1 MCIRDRHTVA
11 LVNRVVYAAGK
22 LVDQAGMSGV
32 IYRQGAEGWEK
43 VYQRENSPV
52 KALLGAADRLLAA
65 VFDYTRRVSEL
76 LWKAVPAETGS
87 SGEVPQVPTP
97 IAGEAAH

>member
-1 MCIRDRHTVA
+1 
-11 LVNRVVYAAGK
+11 
-22 LVDQAGMSGV
+22 MSGV
-32 IYRQGAEGWEK
+32 IYRRGAEGWEK

-76 LWKAVPAETGS
+76 LWKAVPAEAGQP